1 MPILTIRIADKA
13 NTVKCDFIVFTPKF
27 LLFKV
32 VKKYIDKIE
41 KSLISDEIQIR
52 YILTWAWIFD
62 SLCAFFTITFN
73 VLSGGSVNGN

>member
-52 YILTWAWIFD
+52 YILT
-62 SLCAFFTITFN
+62 
-73 VLSGGSVNGN
+73 